1 MKTAPRYYAGNP
13 ETVLAYQPVDLEKL
27 GPELRFA
34 EQLWNEEWIFQGA
47 KDEGSCCGGKG
58 IQVWFCGPRKRTA
71 EPKTIIPAPPVQGN
85 LSAQRSVG
93 PALEYLK
100 EQGIEARY
108 YDGWMD

>member
-13 ETVLAYQPVDLEKL
+13 ETVLAYQSVDLEKL

>member
-13 ETVLAYQPVDLEKL
+13 ETVLAYQSVDLEKL

-58 IQVWFCGPRKRTA
+58 HQHDDECSI
-71 EPKTIIPAPPVQGN
+71 
-85 LSAQRSVG
+85 
-93 PALEYLK
+93 
-100 EQGIEARY
+100 
-108 YDGWMD
+108 

>member
-1 MKTAPRYYAGNP
+1 MKTAPRFYTGNP
-13 ETVLAYQPVDLEKL
+13 DTVLAYQPVDLEKFNA
-27 GPELRFA
+27 ELQAA
-34 EQLWNEEWIFQGA
+34 EQLWNQEWRAQGA
-47 KDEGSCCGGKG
+47 TDEGSCCGGKG

-71 EPKTIIPAPPVQGN
+71 VLKTIIPAPPVQGN

-108 YDGWMD
+108 YDGWMN

>member
-13 ETVLAYQPVDLEKL
+13 ETVLAYQSVDLEKL

-100 EQGIEARY
+100 EQGIDARY

>member
-1 MKTAPRYYAGNP
+1 MKTAPRFYTSNP
-13 ETVLAYQPVDLEKL
+13 ETVLAYQPVDLEKFEAAL
-27 GPELRFA
+27 QAA
-34 EQLWNEEWIFQGA
+34 EQLWNEEWYRQGA

-71 EPKTIIPAPPVQGN
+71 EPKTIIPSPPVQGN

>member
-58 IQVWFCGPRKRTA
+58 IQVWFCGPRTRTA

-100 EQGIEARY
+100 EQGIDARY
-108 YDGWMD
+108 YAGWMD

>member
-1 MKTAPRYYAGNP
+1 MKTAPRFYTGNP
-13 ETVLAYQPVDLEKL
+13 DTVLAFQPVYLEKFMA
-27 GPELRFA
+27 ELQAA
-34 EQLWNEEWIFQGA
+34 EQLWNEEWRAQGA
-47 KDEGSCCGGKG
+47 TDEGSCCGGKG
-58 IQVWFCGPRKRTA
+58 IQVWFYGPRKRTA

>member
-1 MKTAPRYYAGNP
+1 MKTAPRFYTGNP
-13 ETVLAYQPVDLEKL
+13 DTVLAYQPVDLEKFNA
-27 GPELRFA
+27 ELRTA
-34 EQLWNEEWIFQGA
+34 EQLWNQEWRAQGA
-47 KDEGSCCGGKG
+47 TDEGSCCGGKG

-71 EPKTIIPAPPVQGN
+71 EPKTIIQAPPVQGN

-108 YDGWMD
+108 YDGWMN